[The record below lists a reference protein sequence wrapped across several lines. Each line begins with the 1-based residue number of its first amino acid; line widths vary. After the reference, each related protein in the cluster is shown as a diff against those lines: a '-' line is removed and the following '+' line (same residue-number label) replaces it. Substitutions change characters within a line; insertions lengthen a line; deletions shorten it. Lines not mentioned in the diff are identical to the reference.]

1 MTLGIA
7 APPSMELLS
16 REPTSAMPEADLFR
30 SYGPP
35 IVSRACLCGGRIE
48 ASDTSRAIADAVL
61 VHNSSTEHSTW
72 AIGHGWR

>member
-48 ASDTSRAIADAVL
+48 SIERHEAIAEAVS
-61 VHNSSTEHSTW
+61 VHNSSTIHQHW
-72 AIGHGWR
+72 AIAAGWR